1 MSARKRIDPEGARM
15 TTQSRAACFGTT
27 GSGITRSGIVRSKIV
42 CSGTALGTAVRIAMA
57 GAVGL
62 TAATPATARS
72 HATIEQG
79 SNEGARRISMG
90 VGKSTIIDLPEDAA
104 EIFVANP
111 AVANA
116 IVRTARK
123 LYLIGV
129 GPGQTS
135 LFALDKKGNEIASF
149 EVNIGRDI
157 GELTQILRA
166 ALPSAE
172 VQVRTINNTIIL
184 TGAVDSAEDAQRAAD
199 MAKGFAKNA
208 GANAFGGE
216 GLVINS
222 LTIRGRDQVMLK
234 VTISEMR
241 RDIAKQLG
249 ITSSSWGSLAQ
260 YNPFGINGAL
270 SANTSAANFPST
282 ATGTPSTSA
291 LNINPGTGL
300 LATLQAFERY
310 GVTRTLAE
318 PTVTA
323 VSGES
328 AKFMVGGQFPYST
341 GLICSGSATGT
352 STTAVSQ
359 QSTCTAGAG
368 FKDYGIT
375 LNFEPVVMSEGRILL
390 HLATEVADLDFQH
403 GVIIGGAPTPGLI
416 TRKNETTIELPSGG
430 SIATAGLIRQQ
441 SQQVINGLP
450 GLLNIPILG
459 TLFRSR
465 DYQRNETELI
475 IIVTPVIVKPV
486 AQTALARPDDG
497 FTDASDPQGYL
508 LGRMNRL
515 YASPRNPQ
523 AAKDY
528 RGSRVGFIQ
537 D

>member
-1 MSARKRIDPEGARM
+1 MSADQIDERPAM
-15 TTQSRAACFGTT
+15 TTPRRALRPLLPAATALRLLLAGLVGFGTAAPGFARPRAMIQT
-27 GSGITRSGIVRSKIV
+27 GASD
-42 CSGTALGTAVRIAMA
+42 
-57 GAVGL
+57 
-62 TAATPATARS
+62 
-72 HATIEQG
+72 
-79 SNEGARRISMG
+79 GARRISMG

-111 AVANA
+111 TVANA
-116 IVRTARK
+116 VVRTARK
-123 LYLIGV
+123 IYLIGT
-129 GPGQTS
+129 GNGQTS
-135 LFALDKKGNEIASF
+135 LFALDTKGNEIASF
-149 EVNIGRDI
+149 EISIGRDI
-157 GELTQILRA
+157 GELSQILRA
-166 ALPSAE
+166 AIPNAAI
-172 VQVRTINNTIIL
+172 QTRTINDTIIL
-184 TGAVDSAEDAQRAAD
+184 SGSVDSAEDSQRAVD
-199 MAKGFAKNA
+199 IAKGFAKQANSTGGAA
-208 GANAFGGE
+208 GDGG

-249 ITSSSWGSLAQ
+249 ISSSSWGALTQ

-270 SANTSAANFPST
+270 SANTSGQFFPGST
-282 ATGTPSTSA
+282 VAQPTTSA
-291 LNINPGTGL
+291 LNINSGNGL

-323 VSGES
+323 VSGE
-328 AKFMVGGQFPYST
+328 AAHFTVGGQFPYST
-341 GLICSGSATGT
+341 GLLCSSAASGT
-352 STTAVSQ
+352 SGTASSST
-359 QSTCTAGAG
+359 STCTAGAG

-375 LNFEPVVMSEGRILL
+375 LNFEPVVLSEGRILL
-390 HLATEVADLDFQH
+390 HLATEVTDLDFTKA
-403 GVIIGGAPTPGLI
+403 VIIGGAPTPGLI
-416 TRKNETTIELPSGG
+416 VRKNDTTIELPSGG

-475 IIVTPVIVKPV
+475 VIVTPIIVKPV

-497 FTDASDPQGYL
+497 FTDASDPQAWL
-508 LGRMNRL
+508 LGRMNRRN
-515 YASPRNPQ
+515 AQPTNPQ
-523 AAKDY
+523 AVQDY
-528 RGSRVGFIQ
+528 RGPRIGFIQ